1 MTQCADVRVNNCSG
15 GQKKRLSIG
24 LELIFSPNV
33 LLLDEPTTG
42 LDSVSSLQLV
52 QLLKS
57 LVQSHPVIICAS
69 IHQPSA
75 KLFSYFDNLYV
86 ISAKG
91 TCIYNGARANVLT
104 YLEGYN
110 LSCPIFHNIADF
122 TLEVASGLHD
132 EKVRL
137 TVLLLLFTNFYIYIF
152 FLKRLFISFQN

>member
-1 MTQCADVRVNNCSG
+1 MSNCSG
-15 GQKKRLSIG
+15 GQKKRLSIA

-86 ISAKG
+86 ISSMG
-91 TCIYNGARANVLT
+91 TCLYHGPRENLLAHLNS
-104 YLEGYN
+104 YN
-110 LSCPIFHNIADF
+110 LNCPIFHNIADF
-122 TLEVASGLHD
+122 ALEVAAGLHG
-132 EKVRL
+132 EEV
-137 TVLLLLFTNFYIYIF
+137 
-152 FLKRLFISFQN
+152 FLAVSVF